1 MTASPH
7 AALMDRTYRYQRH
20 VYDLTRKYY
29 LFGRDRLVAGLDVP
43 EGGSVLELGCG
54 TGRNLFAAARRWP
67 GARLTG
73 LDISAEMLAT
83 AEASAE
89 RRGLDIRLV
98 QGDAC
103 DFETSNLGCDAGFD
117 RIFISY
123 ALSMIPQWDRTIRK
137 ALDALAPEGSLH
149 IVDFG
154 QQEKLPGWF
163 RSALFIWLSNFHV
176 NPRETLFDE
185 VGRQAAERDM
195 TVRCESVFRGYAW
208 HITVYS
214 S

>member
-1 MTASPH
+1 MAATPH

-29 LFGRDRLVAGLDVP
+29 LFGRDRMIEGLDVP
-43 EGGSVLELGCG
+43 RGGSVLELGCG
-54 TGRNLFAAARRWP
+54 TGRNLFAVAGRWP

-83 AEASAE
+83 AEASAR
-89 RRGLDIRLV
+89 RRGLDVTFV
-98 QGDAC
+98 QGDAG
-103 DFETSNLGCDAGFD
+103 DFDAAGLGCETGFD
-117 RIFISY
+117 RIFVSY
-123 ALSMIPQWDRTIRK
+123 ALSMIPQWERTVRS
-137 ALDALAPEGSLH
+137 ALNALAPGGLLH

-154 QQEKLPGWF
+154 QQENLPAWF
-163 RSALFIWLSNFHV
+163 RPALFIWLSRFHV

-195 TVRCESVFRGYAW
+195 TVRCDSVFRGYAW
-208 HITVYS
+208 HITVS
-214 S
+214 SL